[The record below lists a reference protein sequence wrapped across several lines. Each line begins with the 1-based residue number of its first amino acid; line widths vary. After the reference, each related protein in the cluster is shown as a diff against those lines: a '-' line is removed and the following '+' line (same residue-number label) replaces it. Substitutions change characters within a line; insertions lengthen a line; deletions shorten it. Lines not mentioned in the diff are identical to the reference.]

1 MAAGFLLKSPR
12 SLPLPARWVPY
23 LSLPAARVL
32 LAVSYLFNHHFLR
45 TTTAAMAKK
54 KITGAELAARAKA
67 NGYQRGAYR
76 DKDSLR
82 DRNKKTKNAQHC
94 SQAKLIHWKFGQ
106 PLCVRTYSIAP

>member
-1 MAAGFLLKSPR
+1 MA
-12 SLPLPARWVPY
+12 SLIPARGPY

-45 TTTAAMAKK
+45 TTTAMAKK

-67 NGYQRGAYR
+67 NGYQRGAHR

-82 DRNKKTKNAQHC
+82 DRNKHVDKVKRDQDAALDHYV
-94 SQAKLIHWKFGQ
+94 L
-106 PLCVRTYSIAP
+106 